1 MSEEQTEADKTR
13 ESDEALPDD
22 LNMEGEEEEEE
33 GEEEVSLCGV
43 RCVMYKCG

>member
-22 LNMEGEEEEEE
+22 LNMEGEEEG

-43 RCVMYKCG
+43 GCVMYKCG